1 MARSKSVIMTAA
13 DKKALVAELKPQIA
27 AAKAA
32 LKDATVA
39 QKAELKAANAAIK
52 AADKELVE
60 ITKLHTKAV
69 ALAEKTLAGLI
80 AQNEELKAA

>member
-32 LKDATVA
+32 LKDILSI
-39 QKAELKAANAAIK
+39 QKADLKARSGELKALEKNLATA
-52 AADKELVE
+52 
-60 ITKLHTKAV
+60 TKDHAKAV
-69 ALAEKTLAGLI
+69 ALAEKTLAGLV